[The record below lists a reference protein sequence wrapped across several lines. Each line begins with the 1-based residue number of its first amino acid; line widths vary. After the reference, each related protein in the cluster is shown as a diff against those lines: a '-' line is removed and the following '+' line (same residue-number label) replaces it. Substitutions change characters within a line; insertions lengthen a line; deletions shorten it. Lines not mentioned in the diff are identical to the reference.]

1 MPDSKDKKS
10 GRERVKKSQVTSG
23 VRDDEGKTH
32 VPADQPSVSEHPGWR
47 QRRPGA
53 GSHKSSLET
62 LWNDQGPGR
71 EHGS

>member
-1 MPDSKDKKS
+1 MPDSKDKTS
-10 GRERVKKSQVTSG
+10 GREPLKKSQVTRG

-32 VPADQPSVSEHPGWR
+32 VPAESAECFRASRWR
-47 QRRPGA
+47 QRRSGA

-71 EHGS
+71 EHGR